1 METINGFLLG
11 LSAGINCLIIC
22 CPYLIPF
29 FISEHRNTN
38 KNFGLI
44 LEYLAG
50 RLSAYL
56 IIGIISSILG
66 LTLNEFH
73 LSSRIYSFFLILSSF
88 ILFLHSFGLTFELN
102 FLNVNAKIV
111 TDRIPFLTGFLNGFN
126 FCPPLIAAF
135 SYGVSSANILK
146 SILFFIFFFFGTA
159 LYILPFIFLNFAAKV
174 ENLRNAGR
182 IAGIFVSIWFFIQG
196 IYLLFKV

>member
-1 METINGFLLG
+1 MDIINGFLLG

-29 FISEHRNTN
+29 FISEQRNIN
-38 KNFGLI
+38 KNFRLI
-44 LEYLAG
+44 AEYLAG

-56 IIGIISSILG
+56 TIAFISSTLG
-66 LTLNEFH
+66 LALSEFH
-73 LSSRIYSFFLILSSF
+73 FSDKIYSFFLILSSF
-88 ILFLHSFGLTFELN
+88 LLFLYSFGLIFEFR
-102 FLNVNAKIV
+102 FLNVKVKIL
-111 TDRIPFLTGFLNGFN
+111 TERLPFFTGFLNGFN

-135 SYGVSSANILK
+135 SYGVSSANIFK
-146 SILFFIFFFFGTA
+146 SILFFILFFSGTA
-159 LYILPFIFLNFAAKV
+159 LYILPFIFSNFAAKV

-196 IYLLFKV
+196 ILSFKG